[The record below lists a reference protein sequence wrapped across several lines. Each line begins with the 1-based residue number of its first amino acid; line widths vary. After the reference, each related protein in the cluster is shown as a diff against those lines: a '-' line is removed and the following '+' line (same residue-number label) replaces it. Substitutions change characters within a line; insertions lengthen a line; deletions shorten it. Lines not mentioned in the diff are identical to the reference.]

1 MASRLRLGAT
11 IWAPSP
17 MAMLPLLVIVL
28 LRPTPLAAAP
38 IKAAATAMPSPR
50 LSIAWV
56 SALARLIV
64 PVAALALTVLL
75 LPSWVLAVWLVV
87 VLLWAPAPASA
98 TLEAPRAALTLS
110 AVRVSVELER
120 RVTFAPLTL
129 RAVLSLPS
137 RSHTSGSELA
147 LPRLVVA
154 TITPKPAANVPAA
167 EPAPP

>member
-1 MASRLRLGAT
+1 
-11 IWAPSP
+11 
-17 MAMLPLLVIVL
+17 MAMVPLLVIVL
-28 LRPTPLAAAP
+28 LRPTPLPAAP
-38 IKAAATAMPSPR
+38 KPIATAMPSPR

-64 PVAALALTVLL
+64 PVAALALTLL
-75 LPSWVLAVWLVV
+75 LVPSWVLAVWLVV
-87 VLLWAPAPASA
+87 VLLWAPAPDSA
-98 TLEAPRAALTLS
+98 TMDAPRAALTLS

-137 RSHTSGSELA
+137 RSHTSGSEPA

-154 TITPKPAANVPAA
+154 TITPKPAAKSPAA